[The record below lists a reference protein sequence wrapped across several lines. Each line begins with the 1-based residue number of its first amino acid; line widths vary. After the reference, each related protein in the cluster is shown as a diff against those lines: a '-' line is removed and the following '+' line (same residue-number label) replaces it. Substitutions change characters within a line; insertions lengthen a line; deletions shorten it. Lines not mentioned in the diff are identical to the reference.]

1 MNNDIKASKS
11 FKLRDNVFDKQYGYG
26 TIIRISTNDKY
37 PISVKFHNL
46 NIIRTYTLTGQWL
59 IGSAITL
66 FKVEN
71 VNNDYFF

>member
-1 MNNDIKASKS
+1 MNNNKNFSENFRLGD
-11 FKLRDNVFDKQYGYG
+11 DVFDKQYGYG
-26 TIIRISTNDKY
+26 TIIRILTNDKY

-66 FKVEN
+66 FKVKN
-71 VNNDYFF
+71 VNND